1 VSEIETSDGERRL
14 IHHSA
19 FASSLYIR
27 ISASRIGIY
36 QGDPIVSVRFLIE
49 ERVRSTSYVVAIPDM
64 HNEAIRL
71 NTDKTARRSLPL
83 RSAAKRRA
91 RKHSAV
97 LHRNYPWALPC
108 SYTPE
113 ETLQNSFAFW
123 VGKWIVRARA
133 LVTTPSFLL
142 LTLVRQFRIFR
153 LKTPR
158 YYG

>member
-1 VSEIETSDGERRL
+1 MRGVRDRNVRWRTSTNP
-14 IHHSA
+14 SQCVPYT
-19 FASSLYIR
+19 SSLYIR

-49 ERVRSTSYVVAIPDM
+49 ERVRSTSYVVGIPDM

-71 NTDKTARRSLPL
+71 NTDKTARRSLSL

-123 VGKWIVRARA
+123 VEVNSTRSRTCNDT
-133 LVTTPSFLL
+133 LFPPSHP
-142 LTLVRQFRIFR
+142 RQAISHI
-153 LKTPR
+153 
-158 YYG
+158 